1 MLINRYLRSQL
12 GFHIFLVMAVAGI
25 IDLMTTTLSEWS
37 YGLQGNYQALE
48 AAWFILMTAPGRLY
62 ELFPLVVLIGCLT
75 GLGALANSSELTIIR
90 ASGVSIFGL
99 TYRIIVP
106 VISILVFVGIVGEL
120 ALPEIDKYAQSYRS
134 QLSQTSK
141 STRYGVWHRE
151 EEMFIYISSATKD
164 GHLEDVHILGL
175 KPDGQPEV
183 QIVAKTAE
191 YVDNDWL
198 LKDVEI
204 SRLGGDRLELVSV
217 DSWRWHTDLTPKQLQ
232 NLTVPPEKLSIFQL
246 FEYVGYLDT
255 QGVSTE
261 KYQLALWNK
270 LLMPVM
276 SLSLVI
282 VAISFIFGP
291 LREVATGTR
300 VFVGVLIGLLLKMS
314 QNILGPASLIFGFSP
329 VISAVGPVMLTL
341 FVGLYLLNR
350 VF

>member
-1 MLINRYLRSQL
+1 MLINKYLRSQL
-12 GFHIFLVMAVAGI
+12 GFHIFLVMAIAGI
-25 IDLMTTTLSEWS
+25 IDLMTATLGEWS

-99 TYRIIVP
+99 TYRIIIP
-106 VISILVFVGIVGEL
+106 VSMILVFVGVIGEL
-120 ALPEIDKYAQSYRS
+120 VLPELDKYAQAYRS

-141 STRYGVWHRE
+141 NTRYGVWHRE
-151 EEMFIYISSATKD
+151 VGQFIYISSATKD

-175 KPDGQPEV
+175 KSNGMPEV
-183 QIVAKTAE
+183 QITSKSGE

-198 LKDVEI
+198 LMDVEI
-204 SRLGGDRLELVSV
+204 SRLGGGRLDLVEV
-217 DSWRWHTDLTPKQLQ
+217 DTWRWNTDLTPKQLQ

-246 FEYVGYLDT
+246 IDYVSYLNT
-255 QGVSTE
+255 QGVSTD

-270 LLMPVM
+270 MLMPVM
-276 SLSLVI
+276 ALSLVI

-300 VFVGVLIGLLLKMS
+300 VFVGVLIGLVLKMS

-329 VISAVGPVMLTL
+329 VFSAVGPVMLTL
-341 FVGLYLLNR
+341 IVGLFLLNR